1 MPYMKIVES
10 MTRLLR
16 MPSEDKKDKEERLVV
31 LEQLKMS
38 MSELEEL
45 KVELSNAFIQDQVS
59 GARSCGVQGQVARIL
74 NANLNHALS
83 VQK

>member
-1 MPYMKIVES
+1 MKIVES

-16 MPSEDKKDKEERLVV
+16 MPLEDKKDEEERLVV

-45 KVELSNAFIQDQVS
+45 NVELSNAFF
-59 GARSCGVQGQVARIL
+59 
-74 NANLNHALS
+74 
-83 VQK
+83 

>member
-1 MPYMKIVES
+1 MPHMKIVES

-16 MPSEDKKDKEERLVV
+16 MPSEDKKDEEERLVI

-45 KVELSNAFIQDQVS
+45 KVELSNAFF
-59 GARSCGVQGQVARIL
+59 
-74 NANLNHALS
+74 
-83 VQK
+83 